1 MGRQAGG
8 LGVEAESHLG
18 RTWNVGTLPE
28 PDSPEPTSPVWI
40 TPKLVTRQS
49 MSTQAEQAKPQ
60 EGPKREEQTAERVL
74 RATQDTERTTSQH
87 LRLPG
92 TVIHWFCFVYIKNQ
106 TQDSRNLVMRRRGG
120 PTAL

>member
-1 MGRQAGG
+1 M
-8 LGVEAESHLG
+8 EAELSGKALECG
-18 RTWNVGTLPE
+18 REHSLNRAAQKP
-28 PDSPEPTSPVWI
+28 SSPVWI

-49 MSTQAEQAKPQ
+49 TSTQAE
-60 EGPKREEQTAERVL
+60 EGPKREERTQERVL

-106 TQDSRNLVMRRRGG
+106 TQDSRNLVVRR
-120 PTAL
+120 